1 MGYAQR
7 VLTKLSLSGNTL
19 SATAKN
25 NGNDET
31 DTVDL
36 SGLSVAY
43 ASSAGNADTVD
54 NIHGTELAKK
64 SDGIITNITFSENPS
79 LISGGNDSVEM
90 RISRTTGN
98 NYVSSYAASLD
109 VVYLHKLILEFMYR
123 TTKSYVTIDVYI
135 SNSNDITVND
145 CYWYLRHINTNQNSY
160 YPVNGVRGFSS
171 GVGIIWG
178 CYAKTSTSII
188 FLEYGST
195 GNSGLDINNSDI
207 TIASQKCIKIAHLKY

>member
-1 MGYAQR
+1 MKAMGYAQR

-64 SDGIITNITFSENPS
+64 TDLLNAIYPVGSIYISTNNNSPQNFLGGTWVRIEGRFLLGAGSGYGAGSTGGEATHTLTTGEMPGHSHTVRVYS
-79 LISGGNDSVEM
+79 GVTSGGYSYVAKAG
-90 RISRTTGN
+90 S
-98 NYVSSYAASLD
+98 NYV
-109 VVYLHKLILEFMYR
+109 
-123 TTKSYVTIDVYI
+123 
-135 SNSNDITVND
+135 
-145 CYWYLRHINTNQNSY
+145 
-160 YPVNGVRGFSS
+160 
-171 GVGIIWG
+171 
-178 CYAKTSTSII
+178 TSTSTSVTASGASYSVGNI
-188 FLEYGST
+188 GT
-195 GNSGLDINNSDI
+195 GENGLGQAHNNMPPYLAVYI
-207 TIASQKCIKIAHLKY
+207 WKRTA